1 MDDNDLN
8 AIKSDFPAISSEMC
22 KLLKE
27 LYPICRSITG
37 NGVRKTLEI
46 IQNYILIEHH
56 EVPSGTK
63 VFDWIIPKEW
73 NIEDAY
79 IKTDKGQKIVDFQK
93 SNLHVLN
100 YSTPIKSKL
109 SLSELKQHLYT
120 LPDQPEAIP
129 YKTSYYNE
137 NWGFCL
143 SHNQFLTLEDGEYEI
158 VIDSSLKDG
167 NLTYGEFFLQG
178 EKNEEILLT
187 CYTCH
192 PSLCNDNLSGI
203 VLLTFLAQYLS
214 KLKLDYSYRFLFI
227 PETIGAITWLKLNEE
242 KISKI
247 KHGLVITCVGDSG
260 KFTYK
265 KSRLGNAEID
275 QTAINILK
283 ESGESFQIKDFFP
296 VGSDERQFCSPG
308 FNLPMGSLMRTMY
321 HKFPEYHTSLD
332 NLEFVKG
339 EYLIE
344 SFSIYLKIILEL
356 EKNFG
361 KFKPEEKLKDQRNMD
376 DNDIFMNLNPKCEP
390 NLEKRGLFN
399 KVIDLDSG
407 TALSIS
413 WVLNLSDGRNS
424 LSDISRI
431 SGIEYN
437 LIKETSELLLKHNL
451 LKKITRCVHNA
462 KTR

>member
-1 MDDNDLN
+1 MDNNDLN
-8 AIKSDFPAISSEMC
+8 AIKSDFPVISAEMY
-22 KLLKE
+22 KLLTE

-46 IQNYILIEHH
+46 IRNYIPIERH

-79 IKTDKGQKIVDFQK
+79 IKTDKGQKIVDFKK

-109 SLSELKQHLYT
+109 PLSELKQHLYT

-129 YKTSYYNE
+129 YRTSYYNE

-143 SHNQFLTLEDGEYEI
+143 SHNQFLTLEDGKYEI

-178 EKNEEILLT
+178 KKNEEILLT

-451 LKKITRCVHNA
+451 LKKIT
-462 KTR
+462 

>member
-1 MDDNDLN
+1 MDNNDLN
-8 AIKSDFPAISSEMC
+8 AIKSDFPVISAEMY
-22 KLLKE
+22 KLLTE

-37 NGVRKTLEI
+37 NGVRKTLKI
-46 IQNYILIEHH
+46 IRNYIPIERH

-79 IKTDKGQKIVDFQK
+79 IKTDKGQKIVDFKK

-109 SLSELKQHLYT
+109 PLSELKQHLYT

-129 YKTSYYNE
+129 YRTSYYNE

-143 SHNQFLTLEDGEYEI
+143 SHNQFLTLEDGKYEI

-178 EKNEEILLT
+178 KKNEEILLT

-265 KSRLGNAEID
+265 KSRLGNTEID

-308 FNLPMGSLMRTMY
+308 FNLPIGSLTRTIY
-321 HKFPEYHTSLD
+321 NKYSEYHTSGD
-332 NLEFVKG
+332 NLDFVQPK
-339 EYLIE
+339 YLQDTFE
-344 SFSIYLKIILEL
+344 KYVMIITKLE
-356 EKNFG
+356 ECFG
-361 KFKPEEKLKDQRNMD
+361 KNQLIVNEEDTDIVSSKNDYQDDKNEENKLVFK
-376 DNDIFMNLNPKCEP
+376 NLYPKCEP
-390 NLEKRGLFN
+390 NLGKRGLYDMIGGE
-399 KVIDLDSG
+399 KD
-407 TALSIS
+407 
-413 WVLNLSDGRNS
+413 VLNDKMA
-424 LSDISRI
+424 IFF
-431 SGIEYN
+431 
-437 LIKETSELLLKHNL
+437 
-451 LKKITRCVHNA
+451 
-462 KTR
+462 

>member
-46 IQNYILIEHH
+46 IRNYIPIEHH

-129 YKTSYYNE
+129 YRTSYYNE

-178 EKNEEILLT
+178 KKNEEILLT

>member
-1 MDDNDLN
+1 MDNNDLN
-8 AIKSDFPAISSEMC
+8 AIKSDFPVISAEMY
-22 KLLKE
+22 KLLTE

-178 EKNEEILLT
+178 KKNEEILLT

>member
-1 MDDNDLN
+1 MDNNDLN
-8 AIKSDFPAISSEMC
+8 AIKSDFPVISAEMY
-22 KLLKE
+22 KLLTE

-109 SLSELKQHLYT
+109 PLSELKQHLYT

-129 YKTSYYNE
+129 YRTSYYNE

-143 SHNQFLTLEDGEYEI
+143 SHNQFLTLEDGKYEI

-178 EKNEEILLT
+178 KKNEEILLT

-283 ESGESFQIKDFFP
+283 ESGESFQI
-296 VGSDERQFCSPG
+296 
-308 FNLPMGSLMRTMY
+308 NT
-321 HKFPEYHTSLD
+321 
-332 NLEFVKG
+332 
-339 EYLIE
+339 
-344 SFSIYLKIILEL
+344 IL
-356 EKNFG
+356 
-361 KFKPEEKLKDQRNMD
+361 
-376 DNDIFMNLNPKCEP
+376 
-390 NLEKRGLFN
+390 
-399 KVIDLDSG
+399 
-407 TALSIS
+407 
-413 WVLNLSDGRNS
+413 
-424 LSDISRI
+424 
-431 SGIEYN
+431 
-437 LIKETSELLLKHNL
+437 H
-451 LKKITRCVHNA
+451 
-462 KTR
+462 

>member
-178 EKNEEILLT
+178 KKNEEILLT

>member
-143 SHNQFLTLEDGEYEI
+143 SHNQFLTLEDGKYEI

-178 EKNEEILLT
+178 KKNEEILLT

-265 KSRLGNAEID
+265 KSRLGNTEID

-361 KFKPEEKLKDQRNMD
+361 KFKPEEKLEDQRNID

-399 KVIDLDSG
+399 KVVHLDSG
-407 TALSIS
+407 TALSIN

-451 LKKITRCVHNA
+451 LKKIT
-462 KTR
+462 

>member
-129 YKTSYYNE
+129 YRTSYYNE

-143 SHNQFLTLEDGEYEI
+143 SHNQFLTLEECEYEI
-158 VIDSSLKDG
+158 LIDSSLEDG

-178 EKNEEILLT
+178 KKNEEILLT

-192 PSLCNDNLSGI
+192 PSLCNDNLSGK

-265 KSRLGNAEID
+265 KSRLGNTEID

-451 LKKITRCVHNA
+451 LKKIT
-462 KTR
+462 